1 MRHLPPVCILL
12 LLVTL
17 CSAAIALAAPEL
29 SVDRGTFNFG
39 TVAQGKKVQHTFTI
53 RNNGDAPLQIKKLE
67 ASCGCTAAK
76 PSTSIIPPGKSAE
89 IEVTFDSGSFSGK
102 VQKTVTLN
110 SNAGKTPVYTF
121 TIEGTVL
128 DQLQVTPRQV
138 SLGAVSSSTATQAKV
153 SVTNNSNVTVKLLNV
168 SATSSSLQ
176 IRPTIRKAEL
186 KPGESGTIEISVQ
199 AKPDA
204 KILSG
209 YLHITTSHP
218 QRKEITVPVYGSI
231 AK

>member
-1 MRHLPPVCILL
+1 MKHLRVVYPLL
-12 LLVTL
+12 LIAILCEATL
-17 CSAAIALAAPEL
+17 AFAAPEL
-29 SVDRGTFNFG
+29 MVEAGTFNFG
-39 TVAQGKKVQHTFTI
+39 SVAQGKKVQHTFTI
-53 RNNGDAPLQIKKLE
+53 KNTGDAPLQIKKLE

-76 PSTSIIPPGKSAE
+76 PSTSVVSPGKSAE
-89 IEVTFDSGSFSGK
+89 LEVTFDSGSFSGK
-102 VQKTVTLN
+102 VHKTVTLS

-128 DQLQVTPRQV
+128 EQLQVTPRQV
-138 SLGAVSSSTATQAKV
+138 SLGAVSGGTATLAKV

-168 SATSSSLQ
+168 SVTSSSLQ

-199 AKPDA
+199 AKPEA

-218 QRKEITVPVYGSI
+218 QKKEITVPVYASMP
-231 AK
+231 K